1 MCGTFKS
8 RLNSLKNERMLVA
21 WHFQRSN
28 SNYVNQALIYYLKTS
43 YETFNYQMIHFLREI
58 LWGLL
63 MVELR
68 WGSREI
74 KTTFLLSLW
83 KTVTDRNFSRN
94 WKCFPHSL
102 SGSVN
107 VVWTWRLVMF
117 FYCICTTIIHCVR
130 FKGFIFV
137 LSFSQGIRIHCSTLR
152 MAALI

>member
-74 KTTFLLSLW
+74 KTTFLLSLQ

-107 VVWTWRLVMF
+107 VVRRQRFIMF
-117 FYCICTTIIHCVR
+117 FWCITHCVR

-137 LSFSQGIRIHCSTLR
+137 LSFSQAIKIHCSTLR